1 MKHIKELKAI
11 KGQLEHAT
19 RGGGTDKAYNGLC
32 IAFLALIQAWDLSLE
47 DAIKAREYVEVYF
60 SKETLKGWLGL
71 V

>member
-1 MKHIKELKAI
+1 MKHRTELKAL

-32 IAFLALIQAWDLSLE
+32 IAFLALIQAWNLSLE
-47 DAIKAREYVEVYF
+47 EAIKAREYIEVYI
-60 SKETLKGWLGL
+60 SKDDLKRWLKL